1 MNNNGFIKL
10 SRRIREWTW
19 YKNLNTRAVFLHI
32 LLCASWES
40 ETVRGFSLKRGQLVT
55 TIPELAAENQ
65 LTIQQVKTALAHL
78 KSTDDITVEVRAKI
92 SIITVK
98 NYDLLL
104 DGNSKDNGISADISN
119 GYQPEKPRDNIRSTL
134 LNNNT
139 RKQEAEETEE
149 TRAAAGSEQL
159 VASVIGKYNEICRS
173 LPDIQANIAVQ
184 HKAELIRTAQEIM
197 GAATFE
203 QLFGL
208 VEQSDFLTRR
218 GADSGFRADFEW
230 IMKPDNLVKI
240 LSGAYSEN
248 YSRAEKK
255 NTAQNVPSAAD
266 YNVPLYD

>member
-104 DGNSKDNGISADISN
+104 DGNSKDSGISADIIN
-119 GYQPEKPRDNIRSTL
+119 GNQPDNAQNTSRFSL

-139 RKQEAEETEE
+139 RKQEAEE

-159 VASVIGKYNEICRS
+159 VASVIGKYNEICRN

>member
-32 LLCASWES
+32 LLGASWEG
-40 ETVRGFSLKRGQLVT
+40 ETVRGIPLKRGQLVT

-65 LTIQQVKTALAHL
+65 LTIQQVKTTLAHL

-104 DGNSKDNGISADISN
+104 DGNSKDNGLSADTSN
-119 GYQPEKPRDNIRSTL
+119 RNQPDIAQNSSRFTL

-139 RKQEAEETEE
+139 RKKEAEE
-149 TRAAAGSEQL
+149 TRAAAGSCEL
-159 VASVIGKYNEICRS
+159 VTSVIGKYNEICRS

-184 HKAELIRTAQEIM
+184 HKAELIRTAQGIM

-248 YSRAEKK
+248 YSRAEK
-255 NTAQNVPSAAD
+255 NNEAQNVPSAAD
-266 YNVPLYD
+266 YNVPLFD

>member
-32 LLCASWES
+32 LLGASWEG
-40 ETVRGFSLKRGQLVT
+40 ETVRGIPLRRGQLVT

-104 DGNSKDNGISADISN
+104 DGNSKDNDISADISN
-119 GYQPEKPRDNIRSTL
+119 RNQPDIVQNSSRSTL
-134 LNNNT
+134 LNNT
-139 RKQEAEETEE
+139 RKEEAEE

-159 VASVIGKYNEICRS
+159 VASVIDKYNEICRS

-184 HKAELIRTAQEIM
+184 HKAELIGRAQDIM

-203 QLFGL
+203 QLFRL

-248 YSRAEKK
+248 YSKSEKK

-266 YNVPLYD
+266 YNVPLFD

>member
-19 YKNLNTRAVFLHI
+19 YKNLNTRALFLHI
-32 LLCASWES
+32 LLGASWES
-40 ETVRGFSLKRGQLVT
+40 ETVRGFQLRRGQLVT

-104 DGNSKDNGISADISN
+104 DGNSKDNDISADISN
-119 GYQPEKPRDNIRSTL
+119 RNQPDIVQNSSRFTL

-139 RKQEAEETEE
+139 RKEEVEE
-149 TRAAAGSEQL
+149 TRTAAAVSDEL

-184 HKAELIRTAQEIM
+184 HKAELIRTAQGIM

-203 QLFGL
+203 QLFQL

>member
-32 LLCASWES
+32 LLGASWES
-40 ETVRGFSLKRGQLVT
+40 EMVRGFSLKRGQLVT

-92 SIITVK
+92 SSITVK

-104 DGNSKDNGISADISN
+104 DGNSKDNRISADTSN
-119 GYQPEKPRDNIRSTL
+119 RNQPDMQRDNSRSSL

-139 RKQEAEETEE
+139 RKQEAEET
-149 TRAAAGSEQL
+149 RAAAEQNEL
-159 VASVIGKYNEICRS
+159 VSSVIGKYNEICKS

-184 HKAELIRTAQEIM
+184 HKAELIGRAKGIM
-197 GAATFE
+197 GEATFE

>member
-1 MNNNGFIKL
+1 MNSNGFIKL

-19 YKNLNTRAVFLHI
+19 YKNLNTRALFLHI
-32 LLCASWES
+32 LLGASWES
-40 ETVRGFSLKRGQLVT
+40 ETVRGITLRRGQLVT

-104 DGNSKDNGISADISN
+104 DGNSKDNGLQADISN
-119 GYQPEKPRDNIRSTL
+119 GNQPDNPQNSSCSTL

-139 RKQEAEETEE
+139 RKEEAEE
-149 TRAAAGSEQL
+149 TRAAAGSCEL
-159 VASVIGKYNEICRS
+159 VASVIGKYNEICKS

-184 HKAELIRTAQEIM
+184 HKAELIRKAQEIM

>member
-19 YKNLNTRAVFLHI
+19 YKTLNTRALFLHI
-32 LLCASWES
+32 LLGASWEG
-40 ETVRGFSLKRGQLVT
+40 ETVRGIYLKRGQLVT

-78 KSTDDITVEVRAKI
+78 KSTDDITVEVRSKI

-104 DGNSKDNGISADISN
+104 DGNSKDNGISADTSN
-119 GYQPEKPRDNIRSTL
+119 RNQPDNPQNRSRSSL
-134 LNNNT
+134 LNNT
-139 RKQEAEETEE
+139 RKEEAEE
-149 TRAAAGSEQL
+149 TRAAAALSDEL

-184 HKAELIRTAQEIM
+184 HKAELIRTAQGIM

-203 QLFGL
+203 QLFAL
-208 VEQSDFLTRR
+208 VE
-218 GADSGFRADFEW
+218 
-230 IMKPDNLVKI
+230 
-240 LSGAYSEN
+240 
-248 YSRAEKK
+248 
-255 NTAQNVPSAAD
+255 
-266 YNVPLYD
+266 